1 MSGKVTNSFAY
12 SVASTLQNVFAC
24 KDQEHSKY
32 IIMAH
37 ERVAK
42 QLAKLNYYI
51 KAGKLRIVH
60 KHTTCTLRLYQ
71 NTIKYC
77 QQVINRKY
85 PSDLSETVFLVIFY
99 LIYLYLFFS
108 NSIIIQQETKKW
120 KLISDTFKPPFT
132 DTHLKGQVHS

>member
-1 MSGKVTNSFAY
+1 MSGKVNSFAY

-85 PSDLSETVFLVIFY
+85 PSDLSQTVLLDIPVSFL
-99 LIYLYLFFS
+99 LKLNN
-108 NSIIIQQETKKW
+108 NSATDKKW
-120 KLISDTFKPPFT
+120 KSISDTFPLT
-132 DTHLKGQVHS
+132 DTHLKGQVNG